1 MQWTPDRNAG
11 FSTADPGK
19 LFLPVVQSLVFN
31 YNLVNVESQLA
42 QSRSLL
48 HWVRNVIHV
57 RKAHPVF
64 GLGTLEV
71 AETDQESVLAFVR
84 SYEGE
89 GTQFGASAE
98 DVLCV
103 FSFAHNP
110 SAVTVTAPH
119 LAGRTLFDLFGGAQF
134 PSFDDEGKVT
144 ITLVGDSGPANVI
157 TQKKI
162 ISLFETSKVRH
173 LTAEDVYKLLLNE
186 GLDIGLATVYR
197 VLTQFEQAG
206 ILERSNFES
215 GKAVYELN
223 EGTHH
228 DHLICTSCGKVEEF
242 YDAEIERRQQMIA
255 KDKGWILQD
264 HAMSLYGLCGDCASR
279 R

>member
-1 MQWTPDRNAG
+1 
-11 FSTADPGK
+11 
-19 LFLPVVQSLVFN
+19 
-31 YNLVNVESQLA
+31 
-42 QSRSLL
+42 
-48 HWVRNVIHV
+48 VRNVIHV

-134 PSFDDEGKVT
+134 PSFDEEGKVT
-144 ITLVGDSGPANVI
+144 ITLGTQQFFWLHVGDVPA
-157 TQKKI
+157 
-162 ISLFETSKVRH
+162 
-173 LTAEDVYKLLLNE
+173 A
-186 GLDIGLATVYR
+186 A
-197 VLTQFEQAG
+197 AP
-206 ILERSNFES
+206 
-215 GKAVYELN
+215 AV
-223 EGTHH
+223 G
-228 DHLICTSCGKVEEF
+228 G
-242 YDAEIERRQQMIA
+242 
-255 KDKGWILQD
+255 
-264 HAMSLYGLCGDCASR
+264 AS
-279 R
+279 